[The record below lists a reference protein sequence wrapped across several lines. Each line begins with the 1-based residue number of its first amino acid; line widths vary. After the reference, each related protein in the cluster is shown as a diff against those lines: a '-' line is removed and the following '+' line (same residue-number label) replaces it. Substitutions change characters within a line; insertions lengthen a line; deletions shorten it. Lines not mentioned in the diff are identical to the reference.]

1 MSEVHETSESTAAS
15 SAMASV
21 QAAIDS
27 LTDYTPRSDDGKIAA
42 LKEEAEKLRKLR
54 KENRRLQRNEKRK
67 RSRLLAKG
75 SGWDSQDILE
85 CFRLKHE
92 NAVKRQKIKQERMEN
107 ANKDKIPAAADQA
120 QTRTDEEVNPNA

>member
-1 MSEVHETSESTAAS
+1 MGMSDVDETSDSTAAS
-15 SAMASV
+15 SAMAAV
-21 QAAIDS
+21 QAAISS
-27 LTDYTPRSDDGKIAA
+27 LGHFAPKSDATRIAA

-75 SGWDSQDILE
+75 SGWDSSDILE

-92 NAVKRQKIKQERMEN
+92 NALKRQKNMVQLTML
-107 ANKDKIPAAADQA
+107 
-120 QTRTDEEVNPNA
+120 TRTRKPLLATKLQRGLKKR

>member
-27 LTDYTPRSDDGKIAA
+27 LTNYTPRSDDGKIAA

-92 NAVKRQKIKQERMEN
+92 NAVKRQKIKQDKMEN

>member
-92 NAVKRQKIKQERMEN
+92 NALKRQKIKQDRIEN
-107 ANKDKIPAAADQA
+107 ANKDKAAAAEDQSR
-120 QTRTDEEVNPNA
+120 TRTEE

>member
-1 MSEVHETSESTAAS
+1 MSDVDETSDSTAAS
-15 SAMASV
+15 SAMAAV
-21 QAAIDS
+21 QAAIS
-27 LTDYTPRSDDGKIAA
+27 SMTNFAPKSDARRIAA

-54 KENRRLQRNEKRK
+54 KENRRLQKNEKRK

-92 NAVKRQKIKQERMEN
+92 NAVKRQKTKQERIEN
-107 ANKDKIPAAADQA
+107 ANKDKATAAEEESR
-120 QTRTDEEVNPNA
+120 TRTEE